1 MGRNHSY
8 GECGPHRT
16 LIAEI
21 PRGPNQRAVVEIVNG
36 NEVDIRLWYR
46 DKAGTFRPSGTGIRI
61 RPNHLSQI
69 IQALAIAGRAIDE
82 VR

>member
-8 GECGPHRT
+8 GECEPHRT

-21 PRGPNQRAVVEIVNG
+21 PRGPNQRAVVEIVNKT
-36 NEVDIRLWYR
+36 EVDFRVWYR
-46 DKAGTFRPSGTGIRI
+46 DKDGSFKPSGMGIRI
-61 RPNHLSQI
+61 RPNHLTQI
-69 IQALAIAGRAIDE
+69 IQALAVAGRAIDE